1 MSYSPNSNII
11 TINKHNEN
19 QILNGITRL
28 KSIQNENNNPIK
40 KGSLNNIALN
50 LQNFISNA
58 LVNNASDTKY
68 FNINEELEE
77 IEKVKKNQMKEKE
90 SFHRLMTKYPLK
102 EQLFSINYDENTLNN
117 NNLIGINNFKQ
128 KQKLSTLTIQNPFN
142 LIYGQN
148 PNSPMSCKNKFRHT
162 VDPHDNFNDQ
172 IRKYK
177 NKNLNTSLFK
187 EQKTFS
193 NHNNS
198 FVLSSPSRTKNRFS
212 QSQIFSKTLGDENN
226 EKLSIFKIKN
236 KTQTQSTKKLSHNF
250 IGTKKIKNENFKN
263 NILFRN
269 QKREKSQVINKD
281 LLYYNLQRLY
291 QTDPKKLLTFTTLSK
306 DTQSHKTLKT
316 YEPNNKDELH
326 SQIHLSNSPEKE
338 INKKKNIYK
347 DDNDIRNYFN
357 LSSSQYNHFSKCCDE
372 IKDRLL
378 ISPKPKN
385 TKKSKDSSIISL
397 KSLHENINNNNKIN
411 NNEESLINLVE
422 KKDYSEER
430 MNNNIENKLNLNEL
444 KEMYYRHLIR
454 QNKLV
459 YDSLSDNESD
469 DDDDYSFYVDPK
481 SNFKFYFDLMI
492 FLLTLYNVIVPPL
505 MMGFYPFQDH
515 ILYQSYLVVNIF
527 GDVFYLIDLILGF
540 ITAYFDIE
548 EHFITKKSL
557 ITINY
562 LMSWFIIDLI
572 SSIPYTTIF
581 TIFNFIQKHY
591 YKNLKQK
598 YNLIELVQ
606 LLPIVKNLKIY
617 KNNEFYNKFKRFLYH
632 YTILYK
638 WFNTANFL
646 FLFFIYTHI
655 LACIF
660 VFLSYLENPS
670 WISNQNLIDSSK
682 GEIYIA
688 SFYYVF
694 ATVFTV
700 GYGDI
705 VSVNI
710 YERVFNLILLIV
722 GIVAYS
728 FSISTLIN
736 YVQNEDHKT
745 KDYNSKMDILNQ
757 IKVTHEKMPKSLY
770 DKIARFLYYRLK
782 HVERDKNEIIDN
794 LPIGLRTKLIMEM
807 YKPIIENFIFFK
819 TYSKSDFVL
828 RVILAFRPIF
838 SIKNEK
844 LVNEG
849 DYLEEIIFVKRGLL
863 SLELPLPILFDKK
876 ELEDI
881 NLKQRRNSLID
892 LEFPYNPEL
901 FLNDNKTIDKP
912 KIIDVNHDLL
922 PHKTMTFVRGKG
934 LRNINKNN
942 KKKSTKLNQ
951 QYVKIIEIRKNEHFG
966 DILMFLNRRSP
977 LSMKVKSKTAELFL
991 LNKTDAVEISMSFPQ
1006 IWEQIIKKSLFNMEQ
1021 IDRLINK
1028 TLRFFFNQNDSK
1040 SKKEFYYQKDI
1051 TKNNIYVNCK
1061 DLYTSLSFE
1070 DCELKTIPTVTE
1082 IEKESS
1088 IHTKKNKKKKKIK
1101 RANKI
1106 LLFSKSSDSDTQTIT
1121 SNDLDSKTKRSI
1133 SSSNNSKR
1141 NNQNLH
1147 HIEEENSDEEKDSLL
1162 KRLKKKNFF
1171 ENTER
1176 ENISAKKPTEGS
1188 KDYSDSSSLYFNSS
1202 SSEYKNYTESKTHKT
1217 NEENNFFDCSNFS
1230 VNDNNTIVY
1239 PYVKEEINNEQF
1251 PFENNNL
1258 ILNNNNDI
1266 CLNGIVPKDPFFNI
1280 YGKPRKINNNF
1291 EVKQLKKKS
1300 NFSILSISNFNI
1312 QINSNSNKIY
1322 NSQIIIY
1329 QNLNKKIELKIIKNE
1344 SFTIIDSP
1352 KVNKSFSTQNV
1363 KKFNILSSKLT
1374 KESKDKKEINTI
1386 YNSNPNTLMAIN
1398 QKISEKQLKKST
1410 EKRLSKL
1417 ILQPTVPY
1425 FSNKNGE
1432 NQNEVNKNMNL
1443 FSSGKLTLIGKNIT
1457 NSSLALN
1464 NPKMFYINYFN
1475 KVVSNRDYSNDNK
1488 NSVSSRLKEIG
1499 KIIYK
1504 GQMSKRQTN
1513 ILDFN
1518 DLKIIEKN
1526 QEKDNMEKL

>member
-1 MSYSPNSNII
+1 MSYSPNSNLI
-11 TINKHNEN
+11 TRNKHNEN
-19 QILNGITRL
+19 QIIKGIRRL
-28 KSIQNENNNPIK
+28 KTIQNEDKNPIN

-50 LQNFISNA
+50 LQNFISNT
-58 LVNNASDTKY
+58 LVNNATDTKY

-77 IEKVKKNQMKEKE
+77 IEKVKKKQMKEEE

-102 EQLFSINYDENTLNN
+102 EQLFSINYDENILNN
-117 NNLIGINNFKQ
+117 NSLIGINNFKQ
-128 KQKLSTLTIQNPFN
+128 KQRFSTITIQNPFN
-142 LIYGQN
+142 LIYRQN
-148 PNSPMSCKNKFRHT
+148 SNSPISSKKKFRHT
-162 VDPHDNFNDQ
+162 IDAHDNFNDN
-172 IRKYK
+172 ISKFE
-177 NKNLNTSLFK
+177 NKNFTTSTFK
-187 EQKTFS
+187 EQKTYS

-198 FVLSSPSRTKNRFS
+198 LVLSSPSRTKKHFS
-212 QSQIFSKTLGDENN
+212 MSQIFSDNENN
-226 EKLSIFKIKN
+226 EKFSTFKINN
-236 KTQTQSTKKLSHNF
+236 KPQGQYKKKLSFNLLE
-250 IGTKKIKNENFKN
+250 TKKNKNDYFKN
-263 NILFRN
+263 NIVLRN

-281 LLYYNLQRLY
+281 HLYYNLQRLY
-291 QTDPKKLLTFTTLSK
+291 LNESKKNSFNLTTLSK

-316 YEPNNKDELH
+316 YEPNNKDDLH
-326 SQIHLSNSPEKE
+326 STLYLSNRSEKE
-338 INKKKNIYK
+338 INKKNKNYK

-357 LSSSQYNHFSKCCDE
+357 LSSSKYNKFTKCCDA

-378 ISPKPKN
+378 ISPKQKN
-385 TKKSKDSSIISL
+385 SKKSNDSSIISL
-397 KSLHENINNNNKIN
+397 KSLHENINNNNFN
-411 NNEESLINLVE
+411 SNEESLINLVE
-422 KKDYSEER
+422 KKDYLEEGINKNR
-430 MNNNIENKLNLNEL
+430 ENKLNLTEL
-444 KEMYYRHLIR
+444 KEMHYRHLIR

-469 DDDDYSFYVDPK
+469 DDDDYGFYVDPK
-481 SNFKFYFDLMI
+481 SDFKFYFDLLI
-492 FLLTLYNVIVPPL
+492 FLITLYNVIVPPL

-515 ILYQSYLVVNIF
+515 TLYQSYLVINIF
-527 GDVFYLIDLILGF
+527 GDVLYLIDLILGF

-548 EHFITKKSL
+548 EHLITNKSL

-562 LMSWFIIDLI
+562 LMSWFIVDLI

-581 TIFNFIQKHY
+581 TVFNFIQKHY
-591 YKNLKQK
+591 YKNLNQE

-606 LLPIVKNLKIY
+606 LLPFVKNLKIY

-632 YTILYK
+632 YTIIYK

-646 FLFFIYTHI
+646 FLFIIYSHI

-660 VFLSYLENPS
+660 VFLSYLDNPS
-670 WISNQNLIDSSK
+670 WITNQNLINSSK

-722 GIVAYS
+722 GIMAYS

-736 YVQNEDHKT
+736 YVQKEDHKT
-745 KDYNSKMDILNQ
+745 KDFNSKMDILNQ
-757 IKVTHEKMPKSLY
+757 IKVTHEKMPKTLY
-770 DKIARFLYYRLK
+770 DKIARFLNYRLTHIEK
-782 HVERDKNEIIDN
+782 DKNEIIDN
-794 LPIGLRTKLIMEM
+794 LPIGLRAKLIMEM

-819 TYSKSDFVL
+819 TYNSSDFVL
-828 RVILAFRPIF
+828 RVILAFRPIL
-838 SIKNEK
+838 SIRNEK

-849 DYLEEIIFVKRGLL
+849 DYLEEIIFVKRGIL

-876 ELEDI
+876 ELEEI
-881 NLKQRRNSLID
+881 TLKQRRNSLIE
-892 LEFPYNPEL
+892 LEFPYNPES
-901 FLNDNKTIDKP
+901 FLNSNKSIDKP
-912 KIIDVNHDLL
+912 KIIDFNDDLL
-922 PHKTMTFVRGKG
+922 PHKTMTFIRGKG

-942 KKKSTKLNQ
+942 KKKSDRLIQ

-1028 TLRFFFNQNDSK
+1028 TLKFFFTQYNTN
-1040 SKKEFYYQKDI
+1040 SKKEYYYQKDI
-1051 TKNNIYVNCK
+1051 TKKNIYINCK

-1082 IEKESS
+1082 IEKENSNN
-1088 IHTKKNKKKKKIK
+1088 TKKNKKKKIK
-1101 RANKI
+1101 RANKVYYN
-1106 LLFSKSSDSDTQTIT
+1106 SRSSSESDTQTIT
-1121 SNDLDSKTKRSI
+1121 SNDKDSKTKRSI
-1133 SSSNNSKR
+1133 SSSKNINSNDKK
-1141 NNQNLH
+1141 LY

-1162 KRLKKKNFF
+1162 KRLNKKNIF

-1176 ENISAKKPTEGS
+1176 ENISARKPTEGS
-1188 KDYSDSSSLYFNSS
+1188 KDYSDTNSLYFSSS

-1217 NEENNFFDCSNFS
+1217 NDGNNNFDFCNFS
-1230 VNDNNTIVY
+1230 SNDNNTIVY
-1239 PYVKEEINNEQF
+1239 PYSKEEINNEQF
-1251 PFENNNL
+1251 PFENNN
-1258 ILNNNNDI
+1258 IVLNNNNDLS
-1266 CLNGIVPKDPFFNI
+1266 LNGIVPKDPFFKI
-1280 YGKPRKINNNF
+1280 YGKPRLKLKNNF
-1291 EVKQLKKKS
+1291 EIKQLKKKT
-1300 NFSILSISNFNI
+1300 NLSILSISSFNI
-1312 QINSNSNKIY
+1312 QIESNSNRIY

-1344 SFTIIDSP
+1344 SFNILVRHT
-1352 KVNKSFSTQNV
+1352 VNKSFSTKDVQ
-1363 KKFNILSSKLT
+1363 KFNILSSKLT
-1374 KESKDKKEINTI
+1374 KESKDKKETNIQN
-1386 YNSNPNTLMAIN
+1386 NSNPNSL
-1398 QKISEKQLKKST
+1398 ISLNKKLTEKQLKRNP

-1417 ILQPTVPY
+1417 ILQRKEPY

-1432 NQNEVNKNMNL
+1432 NENEINKNMKL

-1457 NSSLALN
+1457 SSSLALN

-1475 KVVSNRDYSNDNK
+1475 KVVSNTDYSNEPK

-1513 ILDFN
+1513 LSDLN
-1518 DLKIIEKN
+1518 DLKIIGKN
-1526 QEKDNMEKL
+1526 EEKDNMEKL